1 MGNCSNAN
9 AKTTR
14 NSIRVANVSC
24 SSNLLHQHSIAN
36 KQYLS
41 SNLSLVDNNNE
52 QADIQSIQIFFGE
65 YIKGIQ
71 VCYSGD
77 SNAKK
82 LDLMGS
88 GSYDQTYTLT
98 LGESEYIDSLG
109 LYYDDVAVFALRVT
123 TTAGQKIFIG
133 NDKKKLYKKELNLQN
148 TGQIITGFRG
158 LVGEYLK
165 DLSVYFEELDNT
177 DDVETVVAA

>member
-1 MGNCSNAN
+1 MGNCSS
-9 AKTTR
+9 AKGPIR
-14 NSIRVANVSC
+14 NSIRVSNVAC

-36 KQYLS
+36 RKHAAQ
-41 SNLSLVDNNNE
+41 NLSFVDQNNDQNE
-52 QADIQSIQIFFGE
+52 IQSIQIFFGE
-65 YIKGIQ
+65 YVKGIQ

-77 SNAKK
+77 SQVKK

-109 LYYDDVAVFALRVT
+109 LYYDDVAVFAISVT
-123 TTAGQKIFIG
+123 TTAGQKVFIG
-133 NDKKKLYKKELNLQN
+133 NDKKNLYKKEINLQN
-148 TGQIITGFRG
+148 SGQVITGFRG

-165 DLSVYFEELDNT
+165 DLNVYFEELDNT
-177 DDVETVVAA
+177 DELETVVA